1 MDTAKVLRITFAA
14 FILLAIFI
22 SVPFPSAVTGNAGTP
37 EFAAKIGQGN
47 LALIRF
53 NTPQNSGEPAGKLRD
68 REMAFFKDPEENS
81 FYSLISAP
89 LGMEQGIHLI
99 ELKTSENSA
108 NNKRFLFYPVI
119 IEETEFPGENIR
131 VPKRMV
137 DYGRKT
143 RKRINERYDKTLKR

>member
-22 SVPFPSAVTGNAGTP
+22 FRSFPSAVTGNAGTP
-37 EFAAKIGQGN
+37 EFAVKIGQGN

-99 ELKTSENSA
+99 ELKRAKIPRTTNVSSSIP
-108 NNKRFLFYPVI
+108 L
-119 IEETEFPGENIR
+119 
-131 VPKRMV
+131 
-137 DYGRKT
+137 
-143 RKRINERYDKTLKR
+143 